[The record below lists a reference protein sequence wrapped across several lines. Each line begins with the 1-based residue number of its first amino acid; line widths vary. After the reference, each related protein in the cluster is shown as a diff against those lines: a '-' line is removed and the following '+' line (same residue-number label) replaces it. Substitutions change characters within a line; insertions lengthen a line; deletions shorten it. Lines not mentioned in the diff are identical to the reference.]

1 MKKVLKLEDL
11 CCANCAAIIEREVA
25 AIDGV
30 KSANVSF
37 VMQNMTLECDDEKY
51 DEIIK
56 KVYKTV
62 KKIEPDCEIGE

>member
-1 MKKVLKLEDL
+1 MKKVLKLDDL

-30 KSANVSF
+30 KNANVSF
-37 VMQNMTLECDDEKY
+37 VMQNMTFECDEQNY

-56 KVYKTV
+56 KVRKIV
-62 KKIEPDCEIGE
+62 KKIEPDCEIFE